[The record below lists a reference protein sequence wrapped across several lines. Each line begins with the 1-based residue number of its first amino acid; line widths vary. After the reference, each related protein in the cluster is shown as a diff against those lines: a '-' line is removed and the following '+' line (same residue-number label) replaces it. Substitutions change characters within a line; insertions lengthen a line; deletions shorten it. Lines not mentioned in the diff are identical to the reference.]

1 MAAHIEHLVGKQTR
15 YGRIREVPEKCADEM
30 KGNVHVAASRPE
42 VRSGLSK

>member
-30 KGNVHVAASRPE
+30 KGNVLVAASRPE

>member
-1 MAAHIEHLVGKQTR
+1 MAAHIEHPVRKQTR

-30 KGNVHVAASRPE
+30 KGNVLVAASRPE